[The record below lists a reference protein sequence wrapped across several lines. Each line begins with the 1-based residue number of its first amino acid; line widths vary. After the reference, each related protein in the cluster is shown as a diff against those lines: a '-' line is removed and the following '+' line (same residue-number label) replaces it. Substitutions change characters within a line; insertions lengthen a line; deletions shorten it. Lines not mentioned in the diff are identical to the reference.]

1 MNKSEAKFKNTA
13 IKMNHALIELLKEK
27 EFDKISI
34 LEICQKA
41 GVNRSTFYSHYRNTY
56 DLLEEVHQTFSKDLS
71 GHFKMDVNNLEE
83 LKPKETVFVHSE
95 YLIPYLE
102 FIKDNK
108 TFFKAYMSNL
118 HNFKRDEFYSFII
131 DKVIIPICRKN
142 GIKDRTVVDYIS
154 KFYLQGIAAIIKEW
168 VNNDCINEVDS
179 ICEIIIL
186 CISINFNQ
194 R

>member
-1 MNKSEAKFKNTA
+1 MNKSESKFKNTA
-13 IKMNHALIELLKEK
+13 IKMNKALIELLKEK

-41 GVNRSTFYSHYRNTY
+41 GVNRSTFYSHYSNTY

-71 GHFKMDVNNLEE
+71 QYFRNDVNSLEE
-83 LKPKETVFVHSE
+83 LRPKEDVFVHSE
-95 YLIPYLE
+95 YLVPYLE

-118 HNFKRDEFYSFII
+118 RNFKRDEFYSSII
-131 DKVIIPICRKN
+131 DKVIIPTCRKN
-142 GIKDRTVVDYIS
+142 GITDRTVVDYIS

-168 VNNDCINEVDS
+168 VNNDCINDVDY

-186 CISINFNQ
+186 CITINFNQ

>member
-1 MNKSEAKFKNTA
+1 MNKSESKFKNTA
-13 IKMNHALIELLKEK
+13 IKMNKALIELLKEK

-41 GVNRSTFYSHYRNTY
+41 GVNRSTFYSHYSNTY
-56 DLLEEVHQTFSKDLS
+56 DLLEEVYQTFLKDLS
-71 GHFKMDVNNLEE
+71 QYFRNDVNSLEE
-83 LKPKETVFVHSE
+83 LRPKEDVFVHSE
-95 YLIPYLE
+95 YLVPYLE

-108 TFFKAYMSNL
+108 SFFKAYMSNL
-118 HNFKRDEFYSFII
+118 RNFKRDEFYSFII

-142 GIKDRTVVDYIS
+142 GITDRTVVDYIS

-168 VNNDCINEVDS
+168 VNNDCINDVDY

-186 CISINFNQ
+186 CITINFNQ